1 MLFFDE
7 FKDALEDAKWSA
19 DTERIRQYIFLLK
32 DGRYRVTPKGNSLRP
47 KQIVVEVGITPRR
60 YKFGRPGYNA
70 SINCE

>member
-32 DGRYRVTPKGNSLRP
+32 DGSYRVTPKGNSLRP

-60 YKFGRPGYNA
+60 YKKDKRCTNMTAG
-70 SINCE
+70 